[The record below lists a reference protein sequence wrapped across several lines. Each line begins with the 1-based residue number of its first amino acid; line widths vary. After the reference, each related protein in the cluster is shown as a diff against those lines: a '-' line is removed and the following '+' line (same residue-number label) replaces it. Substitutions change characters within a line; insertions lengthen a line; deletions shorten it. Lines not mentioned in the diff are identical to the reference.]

1 MTLSKDYKTKLLTN
15 LKSGFKRKIIWNK
28 YRSQMTTEA
37 ANNNLNILIDPTFTN
52 VNRLFVLAYQNADD
66 RQSFS
71 QFYLP
76 RVMEKDYNV
85 DIDKLAF
92 FDLPIK
98 TEEEAYEKIID
109 ISRNNE
115 FTTGNLLDYDYF
127 KKHYKLIAIDLSKQ
141 QVLQENEDLI
151 QQINFSGRLEEAAN
165 VFIIIEKKENTILK
179 FSQNLANVIYK

>member
-1 MTLSKDYKTKLLTN
+1 
-15 LKSGFKRKIIWNK
+15 
-28 YRSQMTTEA
+28 MTTEA
-37 ANNNLNILIDPTFTN
+37 INNNLNILIDPTFTN
-52 VNRLFVLAYQNADD
+52 VNRLFVLAYQTAHD

-76 RVMEKDYNV
+76 RVMVKDFNV
-85 DIDKLAF
+85 TIDKLAF

-115 FTTGNLLDYDYF
+115 YTTGNLLDYDYF
-127 KKHYKLIAIDLSKQ
+127 KKYYKLIAIDLSKQ
-141 QVLQENEDLI
+141 QLLQENEDLI
-151 QQINFSGRLEEAAN
+151 QQI
-165 VFIIIEKKENTILK
+165 IEKKENTILE

>member
-1 MTLSKDYKTKLLTN
+1 MS
-15 LKSGFKRKIIWNK
+15 
-28 YRSQMTTEA
+28 TEA
-37 ANNNLNILIDPTFTN
+37 INNNFNILIDPIFTN
-52 VNRLFVLAYQNADD
+52 VNRLLVLAYHNADD

-76 RVMEKDYNV
+76 RVMVKDYNV
-85 DIDKLAF
+85 IIDKLAF

-109 ISRNNE
+109 VNRNNE
-115 FTTGNLLDYDYF
+115 YTTGNLLDFDYF
-127 KKHYKLIAIDLSKQ
+127 KEYYKLIAIDLSKQ

-151 QQINFSGRLEEAAN
+151 QQINFIEKLEEAAN
-165 VFIIIEKKENTILK
+165 VFIIIEKKENTILE